1 MPFFLL
7 FILIL
12 YIAVFLCISMRVV
25 PKGSVLIIER
35 LGRYHASWQPGIH
48 FLAPFIDR
56 IRGKINLEEQS
67 TFRTEDHASLQIDT
81 AVFFLISD
89 PKRYT
94 YSVDD
99 PNSAIEKL
107 TTAALREI
115 IASMDRD
122 TALHSRDEI
131 QSQLCSLL
139 ENGAD
144 VLGIRISRVEL
155 KDISRAPDSFTW

>member
-1 MPFFLL
+1 MHFKAQGDRRVHLGNFF
-7 FILIL
+7 
-12 YIAVFLCISMRVV
+12 ARH
-25 PKGSVLIIER
+25 GQ
-35 LGRYHASWQPGIH
+35 A
-48 FLAPFIDR
+48 
-56 IRGKINLEEQS
+56 EEIGV
-67 TFRTEDHASLQIDT
+67 DA

-107 TTAALREI
+107 TAAALRKI

-122 TALHSRDEI
+122 TALRSRDEI
-131 QSQLCSLL
+131 SSQLCSLL
-139 ENGAD
+139 KDGAD